1 MNAIKFS
8 IILLFLKLNLFA
20 QTPIVSNDSLTQL
33 LKGTWWVVN
42 SWPAVKDTLIFAKKP
57 HTTNFYGDRIEINEN
72 GEIIDTYS
80 ALYENDSIFHM
91 TIGSWKLDKSG
102 LIFTTS
108 VPIFLDRKKNKI
120 LELNAEKLVLLRL
133 E

>member
-1 MNAIKFS
+1 MKEFNIS
-8 IILLFLKLNLFA
+8 IIIFLIKLNLFA
-20 QTPIVSNDSLTQL
+20 QTSIVSNDSITHL
-33 LKGTWWVVN
+33 LKGTWWTVN
-42 SWPAVKDTLIFAKKP
+42 SWPAVKDTLVYEKKP

-80 ALYENDSIFHM
+80 APYDNDSIFHM
-91 TIGSWKLDKSG
+91 TIGSWTLDKTG

-108 VPIFLDRKKNKI
+108 IPIFLDRKKNKI
-120 LELNAEKLVLLRL
+120 LELNYGKLVLLRL